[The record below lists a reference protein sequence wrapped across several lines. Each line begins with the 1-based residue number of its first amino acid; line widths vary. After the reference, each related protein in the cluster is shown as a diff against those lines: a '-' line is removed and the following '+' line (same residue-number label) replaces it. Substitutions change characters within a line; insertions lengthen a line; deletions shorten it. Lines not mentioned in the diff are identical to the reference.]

1 MFGLLT
7 GGRGIVTAQAII
19 MGVIVF
25 LFGLTLGSFL
35 NVCFYRIPKGL
46 SIVSPPSACP
56 SCGTFLKPKDLVP
69 VFSYL
74 SLKGRCRYCSKE
86 ISPRY
91 MIVELSTG
99 VIFVLAY
106 LIITGLA
113 S

>member
-1 MFGLLT
+1 
-7 GGRGIVTAQAII
+7 VTAQAII

-46 SIVSPPSACP
+46 SIVSRHQLVLHAAH
-56 SCGTFLKPKDLVP
+56 FLNRKDLVP